1 MPRGSS
7 GSVFAG
13 QSVYHGSR
21 TVADAGSMALA
32 AMAVTLSLRPSLRE
46 PARQEN
52 AIRGA
57 PNGNVVPTPNV
68 GRGAV
73 YPEFPGTRADNPPID
88 MAYIANQH
96 AEAARTMDKVV
107 RRLKEVAET
116 FDSYRPQSLG
126 GESCTQLNI
135 LLDYEL
141 QEARTIVV
149 TGPTILATGNNGTAF
164 TLQLGGRAWQLLL
177 PPTGILTERF
187 NPGLLLK
194 RSDLNQLISA
204 TAGNWAVEITGYR
217 SDQS

>member
-1 MPRGSS
+1 
-7 GSVFAG
+7 
-13 QSVYHGSR
+13 
-21 TVADAGSMALA
+21 MALA

-52 AIRGA
+52 AIRGM
-57 PNGNVVPTPNV
+57 PNGNVVPTPDV

-73 YPEFPGTRADNPPID
+73 YPEFPGTRADNPPVD
-88 MAYIANQH
+88 EAYVANLH
-96 AEAARTMDKVV
+96 VEAARTMERVM
-107 RRLKEVAET
+107 RRLKEAAEP
-116 FDSYRPQSLG
+116 FDSYRPQSFG

-149 TGPTILATGNNGTAF
+149 TGPTILAPGNNGTAF
-164 TLQLGGRAWQLLL
+164 TLQLGGRSWQLLL
-177 PPTGILTERF
+177 PPTGLWSTRF

-194 RSDLNQLISA
+194 RSDLNQLVSA

-217 SDQS
+217 SDM